1 MSKNV
6 RMALLILLP
15 VSFWFATGVL
25 EEDKIEPPKAQKTLS
40 SVVINE
46 SIAEMISPTISVNSV
61 AISEKRVAVKAKTS
75 GEVVATGVRQGE
87 WVKKDELMCRLGI
100 VELNRTEVKAPF
112 DGYVENIVKPGNF
125 IQRGEICAT
134 IIELSPITFVAE
146 VPEAKI
152 KDIFEGLQVK
162 IDLITDET
170 ISSNLTFVSKSASPA
185 TRTFRVEAEF
195 ENVTGAVRDGITGTM
210 RISTQPILAHK
221 ITASVLLLTDE
232 GNIGVR
238 TVNSESKVEF
248 HSIKIIKDTADGLWV
263 SGIPQFSNLIVQGQG
278 FVENGQTVAVTN
290 LASL

>member
-25 EEDKIEPPKAQKTLS
+25 EKDKIELPKAQKTLS

-61 AISEKRVAVKAKTS
+61 AISEKRVVVKAKTS

-87 WVKKDELMCRLGI
+87 WVKKDKLLCRLGI

-210 RISTQPILAHK
+210 HISTQPILAHK

-238 TVNSESKVEF
+238 TVNSDSRVEF

>member
-87 WVKKDELMCRLGI
+87 WVKKDELLCRLGI

-195 ENVTGAVRDGITGTM
+195 ENVTSAVRDGITGTM
-210 RISTQPILAHK
+210 HISTQPILAHK

>member
-87 WVKKDELMCRLGI
+87 WVKKDELLCRLGI

-195 ENVTGAVRDGITGTM
+195 ENVIGAVRDGITGTM
-210 RISTQPILAHK
+210 HISTQPILAHK

-290 LASL
+290 LARL

>member
-87 WVKKDELMCRLGI
+87 WVKKDELLCRLGI

-195 ENVTGAVRDGITGTM
+195 ENVTGAVRDAITGTM
-210 RISTQPILAHK
+210 HISTQPILAHK

>member
-1 MSKNV
+1 
-6 RMALLILLP
+6 MALLILLP

-87 WVKKDELMCRLGI
+87 WVKKDELLCRLGI

-210 RISTQPILAHK
+210 HISTQPILAHK

-248 HSIKIIKDTADGLWV
+248 HSIKIIKDL
-263 SGIPQFSNLIVQGQG
+263 SLIHI
-278 FVENGQTVAVTN
+278 
-290 LASL
+290 

>member
-1 MSKNV
+1 
-6 RMALLILLP
+6 MALLILLP

-25 EEDKIEPPKAQKTLS
+25 EEDKIEPPKTQKTLS

-87 WVKKDELMCRLGI
+87 WVKKDELLCRLGI

-195 ENVTGAVRDGITGTM
+195 ENVTGGVRDGITGTM
-210 RISTQPILAHK
+210 HISTQPILAHK

>member
-25 EEDKIEPPKAQKTLS
+25 EKDKIELPKAQKTLS

-46 SIAEMISPTISVNSV
+46 SIAEMISPTISANSV
-61 AISEKRVAVKAKTS
+61 AVSEKRVVVKAKTS

-87 WVKKDELMCRLGI
+87 WVKKDKLLCRLGI

-195 ENVTGAVRDGITGTM
+195 GNVTGAVRDGITGTM
-210 RISTQPILAHK
+210 HISTQPILAHK

-232 GNIGVR
+232 GDIGVR
-238 TVNSESKVEF
+238 TVNSDSRVEF

>member
-87 WVKKDELMCRLGI
+87 WVKKDELLCRLGI

-112 DGYVENIVKPGNF
+112 DGYVENIVKSGNF

>member
-87 WVKKDELMCRLGI
+87 WVKKDELLCRLGI

-195 ENVTGAVRDGITGTM
+195 ENVTGGVRDGITGTM
-210 RISTQPILAHK
+210 HISTQPILAHK

>member
-87 WVKKDELMCRLGI
+87 WVKKDELLCRLGI

-134 IIELSPITFVAE
+134 IIELS
-146 VPEAKI
+146 
-152 KDIFEGLQVK
+152 L
-162 IDLITDET
+162 
-170 ISSNLTFVSKSASPA
+170 
-185 TRTFRVEAEF
+185 
-195 ENVTGAVRDGITGTM
+195 
-210 RISTQPILAHK
+210 
-221 ITASVLLLTDE
+221 
-232 GNIGVR
+232 
-238 TVNSESKVEF
+238 
-248 HSIKIIKDTADGLWV
+248 
-263 SGIPQFSNLIVQGQG
+263 
-278 FVENGQTVAVTN
+278 
-290 LASL
+290 

>member
-87 WVKKDELMCRLGI
+87 WVKKDELLCRLGI

-112 DGYVENIVKPGNF
+112 EGYVENIVKPGNF

>member
-87 WVKKDELMCRLGI
+87 WVKKDELLCRLGI

-112 DGYVENIVKPGNF
+112 EGYVENIVKPGNF

-278 FVENGQTVAVTN
+278 FVENGQTVSVTN